1 MLQPTVARLSND
13 AAQPF
18 IYTDKEKEGCWLSA
32 SHPGIYTLINKEKLA
47 RLFTSWLLGSRSCT

>member
-18 IYTDKEKEGCWLSA
+18 IYNDKEKEECLLSA
-32 SHPGIYTLINKEKLA
+32 SHPGIYD
-47 RLFTSWLLGSRSCT
+47 LLT